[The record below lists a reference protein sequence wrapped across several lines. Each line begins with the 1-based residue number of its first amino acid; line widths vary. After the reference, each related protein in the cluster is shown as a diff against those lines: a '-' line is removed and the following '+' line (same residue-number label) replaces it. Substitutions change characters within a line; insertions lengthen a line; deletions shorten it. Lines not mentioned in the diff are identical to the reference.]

1 MKLLRRS
8 EKKDLFKR
16 IDKDYNCNSAEI
28 FGKKALFIDG
38 ENNVFM
44 ISKDFDR
51 VDLKQFRIKS
61 AGLLIGYLSR
71 GFIFTVEGSQLIGNF
86 VKNKAELDFKGIEGW
101 VKGKDVRVNLEN
113 GLYVVKYG
121 NDFYGSGFVLSG
133 VLKNTLDKMRIVK
146 EDVKL
151 D

>member
-8 EKKDLFKR
+8 GKKDLFQR
-16 IDKDYNCNSAEI
+16 IDKDYNCDSAKI
-28 FGKKALFIDG
+28 LGKLALFMDG
-38 ENNVFM
+38 ENNIYLVT
-44 ISKDFDR
+44 KDFDK
-51 VDLKQFRIKS
+51 VKLEDLRIKS

-101 VKGKDVRVNLEN
+101 LKGKDVRVNLEN

-146 EDVKL
+146 
-151 D
+151 